1 MTDQT
6 KGEIIFAI
14 IIGSLLLLF
23 FVPPTWIA
31 FKNTKFRT
39 SLRFLFSF
47 TVVPLFMVLMTI
59 NYFYIADH
67 FPSLVDLFNSIPE
80 GRKSGKSASM
90 LAFLLTCPVAVLG
103 CYLWYKLLEIIN
115 RKIVAKQDTIR
126 SNEEGAPDQKAVR

>member
-1 MTDQT
+1 MTDQA

-31 FKNTKFRT
+31 FKNTKFRM
-39 SLRFLFSF
+39 SLRVLFSF
-47 TVVPLFMVLMTI
+47 TVVPLFMVLMTM
-59 NYFYIADH
+59 NYFYVADH
-67 FPSLVDLFNSIPE
+67 FSSLVDLFNAIPD

-90 LAFLLTCPVAVLG
+90 LAFLLTCPAAVLG

-115 RKIVAKQDTIR
+115 RKIEAKPEIMR
-126 SNEEGAPDQKAVR
+126 SNQGRCT